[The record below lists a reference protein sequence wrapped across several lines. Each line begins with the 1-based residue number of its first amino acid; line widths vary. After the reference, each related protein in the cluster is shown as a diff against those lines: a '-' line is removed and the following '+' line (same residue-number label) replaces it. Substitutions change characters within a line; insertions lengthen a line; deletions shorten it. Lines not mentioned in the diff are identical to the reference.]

1 MWKIIFLSSRIFTC
15 FSISS
20 SSFLSFLSQAF
31 EASCLEGREVPE
43 KRKKEQFKKIVSGIV
58 GVRLL
63 TVLSR
68 LFFFAGIYLEPCC
81 GTVALEYT
89 IQKLS
94 LKWCHTKEFH
104 PLTLCPNIQIKRNS
118 SSLLKYWGARWDY
131 AKVFI
136 EMVPH
141 LGGHPQTLS
150 LDLQLNRIL
159 TANSSNERVRS
170 RLNGYIFGWVHIA
183 IISLISVP
191 TFLSQFYRKYV
202 DIIIIFSLCVLFCRN
217 TLANCSKTKSGLK
230 IFHRSK

>member
-1 MWKIIFLSSRIFTC
+1 MGKIILLSSRIFTC

-63 TVLSR
+63 TVLSS
-68 LFFFAGIYLEPCC
+68 LFVFFLAGIYLEPCC

-104 PLTLCPNIQIKRNS
+104 PLTLCPNI
-118 SSLLKYWGARWDY
+118 
-131 AKVFI
+131 
-136 EMVPH
+136 
-141 LGGHPQTLS
+141 
-150 LDLQLNRIL
+150 
-159 TANSSNERVRS
+159 
-170 RLNGYIFGWVHIA
+170 
-183 IISLISVP
+183 
-191 TFLSQFYRKYV
+191 
-202 DIIIIFSLCVLFCRN
+202 
-217 TLANCSKTKSGLK
+217 
-230 IFHRSK
+230 